1 MYLLEQI
8 EGHYG
13 LPYQSISPVLAENVG
28 RVVFARQMEDRNIL
42 GSNCLSYTME

>member
-8 EGHYG
+8 GVHSWFA
-13 LPYQSISPVLAENVG
+13 SISPVLAEDVS

-42 GSNCLSYTME
+42 GSDCLLYTME